1 MLPGVLKMISKIFL
15 AIGLQLL
22 GIIIILAEFL
32 LPSGGILSLT
42 AAAVF
47 VYSLYYVFNNIS
59 PNMGF
64 VFVGIDIMLIPA
76 LVIVGI
82 KILAKSPLSLK
93 KSLSRQ
99 EGVTSQDTEL
109 QKLIGK
115 TGTVINDLRPAG
127 KAIIENIRLDVVSL
141 GDYIEKNAHII
152 VTSVDGNRIVV
163 KKVESN

>member
-1 MLPGVLKMISKIFL
+1 MINKLLLPV
-15 AIGLQLL
+15 GLQLL

-32 LPSGGILSLT
+32 LPSGGLLTLT

-47 VYSLYYVFNNIS
+47 GYSLFYVFNNIS
-59 PNMGF
+59 PDVGF
-64 VFVGIDIMLIPA
+64 VFVGIDIILIPVM
-76 LVIVGI
+76 VIIGI

-99 EGVTSQDTEL
+99 EGVTSQDTNL
-109 QKLIGK
+109 QELIGK

-127 KAIIENIRLDVVSL
+127 KAIIDNKRLDVVSE
-141 GDYIEKNAHII
+141 GDYIDKDATIV

-163 KKVESN
+163 KAVENN